1 MFVQFIRATITDE
14 EGLRAHLKRGR
25 AELTPGVVGFLG
37 STAGI
42 STHGDFVVLARF
54 DSAAA
59 AAASRARPESEAW
72 WRDLHAFI
80 DGEPVMKETDRV
92 SVLISG
98 RDDAGFVQIMEGTG
112 DPVALAA
119 LDQRFLEVAPTYRP
133 DIMGGYRAIFDDSTW
148 VDATYFTNEAE
159 ARAGESRE
167 MPPEVAQLFEEFGRI
182 AGITAYHDLTEPLA
196 V

>member
-1 MFVQFIRATITDE
+1 MFVQFITATITDVD
-14 EGLRAHLKRGR
+14 GLRAHLKRGG

-42 STHGDFVVLARF
+42 STNGDFVVLARY

-72 WRDLHAFI
+72 WRDLQEFI
-80 DGEPVMKETDRV
+80 DGEPVVKESERV

-98 RDDAGFVQIMEGTG
+98 SDHAGFVQIMEGTG
-112 DPVALAA
+112 DPAALAS
-119 LDQRFLEVAPTYRP
+119 LDERFLELAPTYRP
-133 DIMGGYRAIFDDSTW
+133 DIMGGYRAHFDNGTW
-148 VDATYFTNEAE
+148 ADITYFTSEAE

-167 MPPEVAQLFEEFGRI
+167 MPPDVAQLFEEFGRV
-182 AGITAYHDLTEPLA
+182 AGIVAYHDLTEPLT

>member
-1 MFVQFIRATITDE
+1 MFVQFIRATITDV

-25 AELTPGVVGFLG
+25 VELTPGVVGFLG

-42 STHGDFVVLARF
+42 STHGDFVVLARY

-59 AAASRARPESEAW
+59 CTASRARPESEMW
-72 WRDLHAFI
+72 WRDLEAFI
-80 DGEPVMKETDRV
+80 DGAPVVKESDRV

-98 RDDAGFVQIMEGTG
+98 SDDASFVQIMEGTG
-112 DPVALAA
+112 DPDALAA
-119 LDQRFLEVAPTYRP
+119 LDERFLELAPTYRP
-133 DIMGGYRAIFDDSTW
+133 DIMGGYRAYFDDGTW
-148 VDATYFTNEAE
+148 ADITYFTSEAE

-167 MPPEVAQLFEEFGRI
+167 MPTEIAQLFEDFGRV
-182 AGITAYHDLTEPLA
+182 AGIVAYHDLTEPLT

>member
-1 MFVQFIRATITDE
+1 MFVQFIRATITDVD
-14 EGLRAHLKRGR
+14 GLRTHLKRGG
-25 AELTPGVVGFLG
+25 AELMPGVEGFLG

-42 STHGDFVVLARF
+42 SAHGDFVVVARY

-59 AAASRARPESEAW
+59 AAASRGRPESEAW
-72 WRDLHAFI
+72 WRDLGDFI
-80 DGEPVMKETDRV
+80 DGEPVLKETDRV

-112 DPVALAA
+112 DPAALAK
-119 LDQRFLEVAPTYRP
+119 LDERFLELAPTYRP

-148 VDATYFTNEAE
+148 VDITYFTSEAE
-159 ARAGESRE
+159 ARAGEARE
-167 MPPEVAQLFEEFGRI
+167 MPPEVAQLFEEFGRV
-182 AGITAYHDLTEPLA
+182 AGITAYHDLTEPLT

>member
-1 MFVQFIRATITDE
+1 MFVQFITATITDVD
-14 EGLRAHLKRGR
+14 GLRAHLKRGG

-42 STHGDFVVLARF
+42 STKGDFVVLARY

-59 AAASRARPESEAW
+59 AAASRSRPESEAW
-72 WRDLHAFI
+72 WRDLQEFI
-80 DGEPVMKETDRV
+80 EGAPVVKESERV

-98 RDDAGFVQIMEGTG
+98 SDDASFVQIMEGTG
-112 DPVALAA
+112 DPAALAS
-119 LDQRFLEVAPTYRP
+119 LDERFLELAPTYRP
-133 DIMGGYRAIFDDSTW
+133 DIMGGYRAYFDNGTW
-148 VDATYFTNEAE
+148 ADITYFTSEAE

-167 MPPEVAQLFEEFGRI
+167 MPPDVAQLFEEFGRV
-182 AGITAYHDLTEPLA
+182 AGIVAYHDLTEPLT